1 MLFLVHAAVHPLQ
14 QFSMYVFHGP
24 DPPEQLEE
32 FALDVVIAEARF
44 LALGLLCTLGKM
56 RRNADDEQGLM
67 TRQNGIVFS
76 MKCMLHESC

>member
-1 MLFLVHAAVHPLQ
+1 
-14 QFSMYVFHGP
+14 MYIFHGL
-24 DPPEQLEE
+24 DTPEQLEE

-56 RRNADDEQGLM
+56 RRNADDEQILLM
-67 TRQNGIVFS
+67 TRQNGFVFS